1 MRCTRSAAIA
11 RAFLAPVFCA
21 LVLVLAV
28 SGPASA
34 AKPKQ
39 YEKLFTAAEAHV
51 AAGRIEPA
59 LIAFADAAKADP
71 TRKEPWVRS
80 AQLLFD
86 GGRYGRAI
94 VAAEEVLQRDPQD
107 RVADSVLTIAG
118 MRLAGQSLQRLQ
130 ASGALSVSDT
140 ARKEAEQLAG
150 AVRQTLSKAGPAA
163 GTPRE
168 APRRAP
174 KPRRSKPV
182 ARAAATAGDPAAPAA
197 PARPAETAPRTPPK
211 PAGGGANP
219 FDVLGR

>member
-1 MRCTRSAAIA
+1 MRPARSAAVA
-11 RAFLAPVFCA
+11 RAFFVGLFCA
-21 LVLVLAV
+21 VALLLGGV
-28 SGPASA
+28 GPALA

-39 YEKLFTAAEAHV
+39 YEKLFNAAEAHV

-59 LIAFADAAKADP
+59 LVAFTDAAKADP

-86 GGRYGRAI
+86 VGRYGRAI

-140 ARKEAEQLAG
+140 ARKEAEQLAR
-150 AVRQTLSKAGPAA
+150 AVRETLNKPGADT
-163 GTPRE
+163 TPSRD

-174 KPRRSKPV
+174 KPRRNKAA
-182 ARAAATAGDPAAPAA
+182 ARAALTAGQASPAAVPGRPAA
-197 PARPAETAPRTPPK
+197 SAPRTPK
-211 PAGGGANP
+211 ATAGGANP
-219 FDVLGR
+219 FNVLDN

>member
-1 MRCTRSAAIA
+1 MRSARSAAVA
-11 RAFLAPVFCA
+11 RAFFVSVFCTVT
-21 LVLVLAV
+21 LVLGVV
-28 SGPASA
+28 GPASA

-39 YEKLFTAAEAHV
+39 YEKLFNAAEAHV

-59 LIAFADAAKADP
+59 LVAFTDAAKADP

-86 GGRYGRAI
+86 VGRYGRAI

-140 ARKEAEQLAG
+140 ARKEAEQLAS
-150 AVRQTLSKAGPAA
+150 AVRETLNKPSADSAPS
-163 GTPRE
+163 RD

-174 KPRRSKPV
+174 KPRRNKAA
-182 ARAAATAGDPAAPAA
+182 ARAALTAGPANPAPA
-197 PARPAETAPRTPPK
+197 PVRPGASAPRATK
-211 PAGGGANP
+211 PSGGGANP
-219 FDVLGR
+219 FNVLDH